1 MIIKEEVFTKR
12 YQVVSDLGQG
22 NFQVKDEFQDFTL
35 WVFPKVDPKV
45 LEIGSH
51 PNLIEIVEILQGS

>member
-12 YQVVSDLGQG
+12 YQVVSDLGDST
-22 NFQVKDEFQDFTL
+22 FQVKDEFQEFTL
-35 WVFPKVDPKV
+35 WLVSKVEPKV